1 MLEMT
6 IYGRGGQGGVTL
18 AKMIATAWF
27 LRGKHAQ
34 AFGVYAAERSG
45 APIQAY
51 VRIDDGEITNT
62 NQIRNPDHVIVLDP
76 TLIGE
81 SILAGASAG
90 GCVILNASK
99 AAESWIAFRG
109 RRIAAV
115 DATAIAVRHG
125 LGTASVPIVNTTM
138 MGAVAR
144 VFNFTFDELR
154 AVFAQL
160 GFGGANLEAAL
171 EAYETVTI
179 ATLEG
184 DPQAVPAARN
194 ASPISS
200 LLDPNIGRPP
210 SIRTGSW
217 ATRRPQRRT
226 LTPPCNAVCPAGN
239 DVQSFLAA
247 ASHGDYDRALEI
259 LLETT
264 PFPGV
269 CGRVCPA
276 PCMTSC
282 NRKELDEGVNV
293 RDVERFIAD
302 HATWSLPARAPATN
316 HRIAIVGSGPAGIS
330 AAYQLVRR
338 GHHVSLFESSDE
350 LGGVLRNGIPDYR
363 LPKEI
368 LDREIGYVL
377 MHGVNAYVDS
387 PISSDA
393 LDDLKQRYDAVF
405 VATGLQS
412 PRSLAL
418 GAAAMQGIEVLE
430 RVHRNDVHVHNQ
442 HVVVAGGGNTAID
455 AARSAL
461 RLGAESV
468 SLVYRRT
475 VFDMPAIP
483 DEVDA
488 ALEEGIKLHELA
500 LPERLVGGLL
510 DCVRM
515 IANGRGNPIVDTAP
529 DAHFTIPCDQLILA
543 LGQEADRALA
553 GRDGIWYG
561 GDFDTSEGTV
571 AAAIGS
577 GRRAANSIHA
587 ALTGATLSQATP
599 PRRATAGDLHLH
611 LFTHSPRNHGTAL
624 EPAQRV
630 HTFAEVHAEI
640 SDASD
645 EARRCL
651 SCGVCN
657 TCDRCR
663 DHCPDGS
670 LRRSGDEYFFNYDYC
685 KGCGVCASE
694 CPRGAVTMIEI

>member
-1 MLEMT
+1 MT

-27 LRGKHAQ
+27 LRGKYAQ

-51 VRIDDGEITNT
+51 VRIDDEEITNT
-62 NQIRNPDHVIVLDP
+62 NQIRKPDHVIVLDP

-81 SILAGASAG
+81 SILAGMPEG

-99 AAESWIAFRG
+99 TAESWEAFRG
-109 RRIAAV
+109 RRLAAV
-115 DATAIAVRHG
+115 DATSIAVRHG

-138 MGAVAR
+138 MGAVAQ
-144 VFNFTFDELR
+144 VFGFTFDELR
-154 AVFAQL
+154 GVFAQL
-160 GFGGANLEAAL
+160 GFGGANIDAAREAFDS
-171 EAYETVTI
+171 VTI
-179 ATLEG
+179 AELEG
-184 DPQAVPAARN
+184 DAHLVSPARN
-194 ASPISS
+194 SSPVSS
-200 LLDPNIGRPP
+200 LFDPSAGRPP
-210 SIRTGSW
+210 AIRTGAW
-217 ATRRPQRRT
+217 ATRRPQRRV

-247 ASHGDYDRALEI
+247 AAHGDYDRALDI

-276 PCMTSC
+276 PCMSNC
-282 NRKELDEGVNV
+282 NRRDLDEGVNV

-302 HATWSLPARAPATN
+302 HATWKLPRKVAETN
-316 HRIAIVGSGPAGIS
+316 HRIAIVGSGPAGMS
-330 AAYQLVRR
+330 AAYQLARR

-368 LDREIGYVL
+368 LDREVGHVL

-387 PISSDA
+387 PIQPNA
-393 LDDLKQRYDAVF
+393 LDDLKNHYDAVF

-418 GAAAMQGIEVLE
+418 GSSAIQGIEFLD
-430 RVHRNDVHVHNQ
+430 RVHRNDVSVRGRQ
-442 HVVVAGGGNTAID
+442 VVVAGGGNTAID
-455 AARSAL
+455 AARSAV
-461 RLGAESV
+461 RLGAASV
-468 SLVYRRT
+468 SIVYRRT
-475 VFDMPAIP
+475 VFDMPAIA

-488 ALEEGIKLHELA
+488 ALEEGVLLHELA
-500 LPERLVGGLL
+500 LPERLEKGLL
-510 DCVRM
+510 HCVRM
-515 IANGRGNPIVDTAP
+515 IATGRGKLIADTSP
-529 DAHFTIPCDQLILA
+529 GSHFAIPCDDLILA

-561 GDFDTSEGTV
+561 GDFETNEGTV

-577 GRRAANSIHA
+577 GRRAAQSIHA
-587 ALTGATLSQATP
+587 ALTGATLSQDEE
-599 PRRATAGDLHLH
+599 PRRATVDDLHLH
-611 LFTHSPRNHGTAL
+611 LFTRSPRNSASQL
-624 EPAQRV
+624 EPPMRAA
-630 HTFAEVHAEI
+630 TFAEVHGEI
-640 SDASD
+640 DDASD
-645 EARRCL
+645 EAKRCL

-670 LRRSGDEYFFNYDYC
+670 LRREGDEYFFNYDYC
-685 KGCGVCASE
+685 KGCGVCATE
-694 CPRGAVTMIEI
+694 CPRGAVVMIEI